1 MKQFLRILFIAAALA
16 CNVPLFA
23 TGDPAI
29 IGLTIIAD
37 VAIIGGLVL
46 PYQQS
51 ATLSMNGI
59 EARMAYE
66 NSVRALCKA
75 FKLQTADE
83 LLSVVKLTQG
93 SLRFEQLLV
102 AGQTL
107 YTFPILDNQTVFSNL
122 EDRLTLQDSFVI
134 NSVFVGTGAPSSAT
148 DNTFVPDTYPNT
160 QKYGANAVPLQAWWN
175 AGNLQIAVNNDII
188 TPKWDLWRH
197 FNNPET
203 QQTAALGAG
212 SPGDQARGAFDGW
225 YPMEPNV
232 VMIGQ
237 KNTTL
242 QVILKGAGLASVQ
255 AFSRGIIM
263 VRGYLAQNSTV
274 VS

>member
-1 MKQFLRILFIAAALA
+1 
-16 CNVPLFA
+16 
-23 TGDPAI
+23 
-29 IGLTIIAD
+29 
-37 VAIIGGLVL
+37 
-46 PYQQS
+46 
-51 ATLSMNGI
+51 MNGI

-66 NSVRALCKA
+66 NSVRALMKA
-75 FKLQTADE
+75 FKVNSPEE
-83 LLSVVKLTQG
+83 LLAIVKLTQG
-93 SLRFEQLLV
+93 TLRFEQGLV

-107 YTFPILDNQTVFSNL
+107 YTFPILDNQAIFSNT

-134 NSVFVGTGAPSSAT
+134 NSVFIGTGAPSSAT

-175 AGNLQIAVNNDII
+175 SGNMQIAVNRDII

-212 SPGDQARGAFDGW
+212 SPGDQMRGAFDGW

-232 VMIGQ
+232 VLIGQ
-237 KNTTL
+237 KNTTI
-242 QVILKGAGLASVQ
+242 QVILKGAGLTSVQ
-255 AFSRGIIM
+255 ANSRGIIM